1 MNTHKNARL
10 TPHGRA
16 LLAARVID
24 EGLRP
29 RDVAQAQGVSVRTVY
44 KWVRR
49 FREEG
54 QEGLQD
60 RRSRPARSP
69 LATDA

>member
-10 TPHGRA
+10 TPHGRS
-16 LLAARVID
+16 LLVARVID

-29 RDVAQAQGVSVRTVY
+29 REVAQAQGVSVRTAY

-54 QEGLQD
+54 LE
-60 RRSRPARSP
+60 
-69 LATDA
+69 